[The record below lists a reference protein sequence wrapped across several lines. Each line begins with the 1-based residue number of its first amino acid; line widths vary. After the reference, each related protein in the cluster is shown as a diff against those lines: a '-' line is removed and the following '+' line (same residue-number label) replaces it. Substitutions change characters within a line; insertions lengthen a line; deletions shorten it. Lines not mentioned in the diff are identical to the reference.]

1 MFTRSVI
8 LTSAFLIP
16 NSDLAF
22 IKIIIKKKK
31 AVNVQQSMKI
41 NPLIPVAVG
50 TTKTLASD

>member
-22 IKIIIKKKK
+22 IKIIIEKKSGKC
-31 AVNVQQSMKI
+31 ATVNEDK
-41 NPLIPVAVG
+41 PLIPVAVG
-50 TTKTLASD
+50 TTKTLASN